1 MALYDA
7 PVHSGYKILTHTSS
21 RRFQK
26 NGFAQVG
33 NTTLPVNSISP
44 GRVTPSAIF
53 NKNLS
58 LRGISEAGYGRRF
71 PYYGLSYSGAG
82 SPRTSTQSGL
92 AYSGAGSYPSGLRY
106 SGAGSFPAGLRYSGA
121 GSPRTSVLRDA
132 YIDDNPRPGSLGK
145 IGIPGRRN
153 SIRGLSADPQSGD
166 EQALVDT
173 GETYGPALPAP
184 TSPGF
189 FNQISDA
196 FSTIL
201 GKTVATATQV
211 GQGAAAN
218 AVANAIAPPPRP
230 NPVQQAVTAVKKVM
244 PTTILGMTAET
255 ALLVGSLAAGYYF
268 FVKK

>member
-7 PVHSGYKILTHTSS
+7 PVHQGFKILTHTSS

-33 NTTLPVNSISP
+33 NTTVPANSISP
-44 GRVTPSAIF
+44 DRVMPSAIF

-82 SPRTSTQSGL
+82 SPRSSL

-106 SGAGSFPAGLRYSGA
+106 SGAGSPRTSLRYAGA

-132 YIDDNPRPGSLGK
+132 YINDNPHPGTLGK

-153 SIRGLSADPQSGD
+153 SIRGLSAD

-173 GETYGPALPAP
+173 GENYGPALPAP

-189 FNQISDA
+189 FGQISDA

-201 GKTVATATQV
+201 GRTVATATQV
-211 GQGAAAN
+211 GQSAASN
-218 AVANAIAPPPRP
+218 AVANAIAPPPKP
-230 NPVQQAVTAVKKVM
+230 NPVQQAVTAVKAAM
-244 PTTILGMTAET
+244 PKTVLGMTAET